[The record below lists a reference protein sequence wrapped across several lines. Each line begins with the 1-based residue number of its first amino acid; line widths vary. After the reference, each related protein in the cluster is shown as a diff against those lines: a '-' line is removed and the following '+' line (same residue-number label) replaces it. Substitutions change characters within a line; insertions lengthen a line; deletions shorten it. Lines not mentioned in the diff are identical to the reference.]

1 MESKT
6 KKTYKRSFTP
16 EQKEEYKKK
25 KEAEKEQ
32 IYDLYKKFVE
42 KHTIKDFIG
51 VIASYK
57 TMHKY
62 SIRNIFL
69 VLAQSE
75 QRQDRDFV
83 GILNSFQNWKKQE
96 IQVLKGS
103 KAYKVLVPI
112 FKKIK
117 TLELDSNGE
126 EKEKDR
132 QTLAFFKI
140 GNTFDISQTTEYEN
154 YVIESEEI
162 DKVIMKNAEIDY
174 NIALTFA
181 KVNFPEVIIKEDF
194 KPQDT
199 KGQYDPAT
207 KEIILYERSSH
218 TVLHELSHHIVRHSL
233 DLDIPYAKN
242 EVLAELGSYLIMI
255 RFDEHINYNFKYS
268 NIWSKRITDTF
279 ELEEFDQYFRKI
291 TKFLNNLIS

>member
-6 KKTYKRSFTP
+6 KKTYKSSFTP

-32 IYDLYKKFVE
+32 LYELYKKFVE
-42 KHTIKDFIG
+42 KHTIRDFIG
-51 VIASYK
+51 IIASYK

-62 SIRNIFL
+62 SLRNMCL
-69 VLAQSE
+69 VLAQTE
-75 QRQDRDFV
+75 QRQDKKFV
-83 GILNSFQNWKKQE
+83 GVLNSFQNWKKQD

-117 TLELDSNGE
+117 TLEFESDGE

-140 GNTFDISQTTEYEN
+140 GNTFDISMTTEYKN
-154 YVIESEEI
+154 YLKESEEI

-174 NIALTFA
+174 NIALDFA
-181 KVNFPEVIIKEDF
+181 KDNFPELTIKEDF

-207 KEIILYERSSH
+207 KEIVLYEQSSH
-218 TVLHELSHHIVRHSL
+218 TVLHELSHHVVKHCL
-233 DLDIPYAKN
+233 DLNIPYAKN
-242 EVLAELGSYLIMI
+242 EVLAELGAYLIMI
-255 RFDEHINYNFKYS
+255 RFDEHIDYNFKYS
-268 NIWSKRITDTF
+268 NIWSNRITDTF
-279 ELEEFDQYFRKI
+279 ELEEFEQYFKNL
-291 TKFLNNLIS
+291 TTFLNTIKL